1 MSTDEF
7 EHDIDIDIDDKEE
20 TSLEEQK
27 IAEIS
32 AQQLE
37 EEQEEDKMDDD
48 IDEDEIDEIQ
58 DPVIED
64 ADDESIEIELDDE
77 SDEEIIEPE
86 KKEAL
91 LSTDIVSIYETYSEY
106 YSSKKT
112 TLPFLSKFEKAK
124 VLGVRAQM
132 LAGGSDP
139 LIQPPLPDTCY
150 KIAVEELKQKKIP
163 LMIRRYLPDKTF
175 EDWRLEDL
183 AVRIY

>member
-1 MSTDEF
+1 MSTDKF
-7 EHDIDIDIDDKEE
+7 ETSIDTDDEDK
-20 TSLEEQK
+20 TSLEEQQ
-27 IAEIS
+27 IAEID
-32 AQQLE
+32 ALQLE
-37 EEQEEDKMDDD
+37 EEALEDNMGDEV
-48 IDEDEIDEIQ
+48 EDEEVEIQ
-58 DPVIED
+58 DPVPED
-64 ADDESIEIELDDE
+64 DDEESIGHILDDE
-77 SDEEIIEPE
+77 SDEEIIEPA
-86 KKEAL
+86 KKNTL
-91 LSTDIVSIYETYSEY
+91 LSNDLISIYETYSEY

-132 LAGGSDP
+132 LAGGADP
-139 LIQPPLPDTCY
+139 LIQPPFPGTCY

>member
-1 MSTDEF
+1 MSTDKF
-7 EHDIDIDIDDKEE
+7 EPSIDTDDEDK
-20 TSLEEQK
+20 TSLEEQQ
-27 IAEIS
+27 IAEID
-32 AQQLE
+32 ALQLE
-37 EEQEEDKMDDD
+37 EEALEDKMGDDV
-48 IDEDEIDEIQ
+48 EDEEVEIQ
-58 DPVIED
+58 DPVPED
-64 ADDESIEIELDDE
+64 DDEESIDHILDDE
-77 SDEEIIEPE
+77 SDEEIIEPA
-86 KKEAL
+86 KKNTL
-91 LSTDIVSIYETYSEY
+91 LSNDLISIYETYSEY

-132 LAGGSDP
+132 LAGGADP
-139 LIQPPLPDTCY
+139 LIQPPFPDTCY